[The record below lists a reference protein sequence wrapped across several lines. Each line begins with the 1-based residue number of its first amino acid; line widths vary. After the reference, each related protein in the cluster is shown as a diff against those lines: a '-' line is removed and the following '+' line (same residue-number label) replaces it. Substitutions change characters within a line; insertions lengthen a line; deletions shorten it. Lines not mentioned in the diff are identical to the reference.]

1 MTNVSRLSHSKF
13 KSAHIPTLSSFYLL
27 HHKMFQGIAE
37 TSNDDN
43 TTVINNK
50 PKVINNIAI
59 IINALL
65 MCCRN
70 KSKLYA
76 IIKIKPDHLS
86 T

>member
-1 MTNVSRLSHSKF
+1 
-13 KSAHIPTLSSFYLL
+13 
-27 HHKMFQGIAE
+27 MFQGIAE
-37 TSNDDN
+37 TSKDDN

-59 IINALL
+59 IINVPL